1 MYGANKD
8 GLLEAGATERIRDIG
23 LSFLAST
30 SGALKGLEECLSAMP
45 AFGGMDESRFF
56 AFDGLYVAVSVI
68 EGREKTFFGEV
79 SEGLYFLG

>member
-8 GLLEAGATERIRDIG
+8 GLVETRVTARIRDIG
-23 LSFLAST
+23 RSFLAST
-30 SGALKGLEECLSAMP
+30 SGALKGLEESLSATP
-45 AFGGMDESRFF
+45 AFGGMDESRVF
-56 AFDGLYVAVSVI
+56 AFDGLHVAVSVT